1 MSISQNYPTISPSLD
16 LSFALTKKLDP
27 RITFARASTGA
38 YYDGQTVAKA
48 EENLFTYSQEFDNGV
63 WTKTGASI
71 TANATTAPDG
81 TGTAD
86 LYIPNTTLTQH
97 RIVKSFPQTLSGNN
111 NISFYLKGNGYNFVT
126 FYFLGGTSGN
136 VQIDLTDGSTSYI
149 TPGLGA
155 DFSGQTTV
163 TAESNGFYRVSISLT
178 SAHTSF
184 WIYFYETVDTLTFA
198 ANGVDGI
205 YIWGAQLEQ
214 RSAVTAYTPTTT
226 QPITNYIPVLQTA
239 SANVARFDHNPVTG
253 ESLGLLVEEQRTN
266 LLTYSEDFSDAA
278 WTKSNSTITANT
290 IVAPDGTLTG
300 DALVFNTTNI
310 AHYLFQSVTLTATTY
325 TFSCYAKYNGQQYLQ
340 LGVYQGAFLYCNFD
354 ILNGTVG
361 TPSSGTAGLQ
371 DVGDGWYRCSFSVTG
386 AAVAGYGYVIGSN
399 SLTAGFQ
406 PTFTGDGYSGIYIWG
421 AQLEVGAFPTS
432 YIPTVASQ
440 VTRSADA
447 ASMTGTN
454 FSDWF
459 NPSQGAVYADY
470 KGISGVLGAV
480 VNFRNSAAIFSNV
493 HTLFA
498 RTAAGSSYFANS
510 NNVAQVNIGTATLEG
525 KAAFAYQVND
535 FAVSNSGNIFTD
547 TLGILPVGQNQLFI
561 GTNGSSAYSGTI
573 KKLSYYSR
581 RLTNEQLQALTS

>member
-38 YYDGQTVAKA
+38 YYDGQEVAKA

-205 YIWGAQLEQ
+205 FIWGAQLEQ
-214 RSAVTAYTPTTT
+214 RSAVTAYTPTTD

-266 LLTYSEDFSDAA
+266 LVLRSEEFDNAYWVKPNA
-278 WTKSNSTITANT
+278 TITANA
-290 IVAPDGTLTG
+290 IVAPNGTLTG
-300 DALVFNTTNI
+300 DKFVENTATAVHSVYTSGFSSGLNTFSIYAKAAERGFIALETDT
-310 AHYLFQSVTLTATTY
+310 SGTLTY
-325 TFSCYAKYNGQQYLQ
+325 
-340 LGVYQGAFLYCNFD
+340 FD
-354 ILNGTVG
+354 ISTGTVG
-361 TPSSGTAGLQ
+361 TKGSAVTAAIIP
-371 DVGDGWYRCSFSVTG
+371 VGNDWYRCSISGTFG
-386 AAVAGYGYVIGSN
+386 
-399 SLTAGFQ
+399 GFPYIQ
-406 PTFTGDGYSGIYIWG
+406 LSPANNTKTYTGDGYSGIYIWG
-421 AQLEVGAFPTS
+421 AQVEAGAFPTS

-440 VTRSADA
+440 VTRSADS
-447 ASMTGTN
+447 ASMTGAN
-454 FSDWF
+454 FSEWYRQDEGTLYAEGTYY
-459 NPSQGAVYADY
+459 SGAGYGVPFS
-470 KGISGVLGAV
+470 ISNNTNSNRMSLYFGPDSHLFV
-480 VNFRNSAAIFSNV
+480 V
-493 HTLFA
+493 
-498 RTAAGSSYFANS
+498 AGSTQAGIDGGATTQGVFSKLSASYK
-510 NNVAQVNIGTATLEG
+510 T
-525 KAAFAYQVND
+525 ND
-535 FAVSNSGNIFTD
+535 FAVSLDGGNVGTD
-547 TLGILPVGQNQLFI
+547 SNGILPQVDRLII
-561 GTNGSSAYSGTI
+561 GADGSNSNKVKILVKKIAY
-573 KKLSYYSR
+573 YR
-581 RLTNEQLQALTS
+581 QRLTNENLQALTS